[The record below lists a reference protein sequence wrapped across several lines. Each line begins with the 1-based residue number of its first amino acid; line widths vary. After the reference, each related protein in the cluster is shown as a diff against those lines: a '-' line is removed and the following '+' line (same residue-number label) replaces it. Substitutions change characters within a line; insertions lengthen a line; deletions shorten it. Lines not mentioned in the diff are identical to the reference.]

1 MLSPLYLSGGDIFPP
16 FDVQQPQ
23 DAVGVC
29 VDVVKTRGC
38 PALLV
43 AGDGTKKPKFKCSK
57 SGACVLRKEGGG
69 RGWQKQKVCN
79 YIRMTLILKHKN
91 KSEVC

>member
-1 MLSPLYLSGGDIFPP
+1 MALIPERGPLMLRPLYLSGGDVFPP

-23 DAVGVC
+23 DVVGVC

-43 AGDGTKKPKFKCSK
+43 AGDGNKK
-57 SGACVLRKEGGG
+57 A
-69 RGWQKQKVCN
+69 KVQ
-79 YIRMTLILKHKN
+79 
-91 KSEVC
+91 VQ